1 MQWNI
6 PMLDAREHMQDMDTR
21 GMFPLGVR
29 GVKLQRIYERHCLVN
44 VEKCWGN
51 GIIMRKREISIRL
64 NNARRIMKCNYNSTF
79 AGVSWV
85 MARIVD

>member
-1 MQWNI
+1 MYGNTCRIWT
-6 PMLDAREHMQDMDTR
+6 LG

-51 GIIMRKREISIRL
+51 GIINEEVGADIRL

-79 AGVSWV
+79 VGVSWV
-85 MARIVD
+85 IARIVD